1 MYLPDTPKLCV
12 LMMQLYEAEVKDE
25 GDLLIPGCP
34 SPWQCQILPM
44 FGSSGF
50 LHTMKTQLYQCRFH
64 LFHWI
69 GRPDIVFLA
78 PFLPFTFLTLL
89 TPYLLKEPQVRVPG
103 NIRTAPRSCNQ
114 SGHWPH
120 FFFPLEKKL
129 SWHSC
134 PSNSSYPYQLAARPK
149 KKKVKCCCP
158 SC

>member
-120 FFFPLEKKL
+120 FFFLWKKNCL
-129 SWHSC
+129 GIPVLPTH
-134 PSNSSYPYQLAARPK
+134 PTPTNLQPGQK
-149 KKKVKCCCP
+149 KKK
-158 SC
+158 